1 MLSRIPRRLVVIA
14 IVLSLCC
21 AAAAQQKP
29 KVRAVTA
36 FVKMDPAKMP
46 AIVAD
51 ALRLLRQVKAD
62 LQKAGYEV
70 ETLRIATQ
78 PFPSYIRD
86 LSRDQALAFF
96 REFDQ
101 MGAKEDF
108 LPSVG
113 PAMTDDSDDPAAADL
128 LATAMEHA
136 SVLHGTVIVAAEDGV
151 HWKSVRAA
159 AHVIKR
165 LGENGPAAAGNFN
178 FAALAM
184 VLPSTP
190 FYPAAYSWGAGR
202 RFAIATESANVVM
215 EAFGGTKGDPKLAA
229 DRLRAALAPHLKA
242 IEAVAQNAEKTTR
255 WSYVGMDV
263 SPAPL
268 REVSIG
274 TAIENFTGAPFGSS
288 GTLTAAAVITRVL
301 KDLPVQLTG
310 YSGLMIPILEDATL
324 SKRWGEGR
332 LTIDD
337 LLAYSSVCGTGLDTV
352 PLPGDVS
359 EEQVAKIIGDMATLA
374 FRLQK
379 PLSARLMPIKGKK
392 AGDKT
397 TFDDPYLVN
406 TTIQPLP

>member
-1 MLSRIPRRLVVIA
+1 MLWSRTRRAFAVALV
-14 IVLSLCC
+14 LCS

-29 KVRAVTA
+29 KVRAITA

-46 AIVAD
+46 AIVAN
-51 ALRLLRQVKAD
+51 ALHMLRQVKSE

-78 PFPSYIRD
+78 PFPDYTRK
-86 LSRDQALAFF
+86 LTREQTLAFF
-96 REFDQ
+96 RDFDQ
-101 MGAKEDF
+101 LGAKEDF
-108 LPSVG
+108 LPNVG
-113 PAMTDDSDDPAAADL
+113 PAMLDDSDDPASADL

-136 SVLHGTVIVAAEDGV
+136 TVLHGTVIVAADDGV
-151 HWKSVRAA
+151 HWNAVRAA

-165 LGENGPAAAGNFN
+165 LGENGPPNAGNFN

-184 VLPSTP
+184 VLPTTP
-190 FYPAAYSWGAGR
+190 FYPAAYSWGAGH
-202 RFAIATESANVVM
+202 RFALATESANVVM
-215 EAFGGTKGDPKLAA
+215 EAFAGTKGDPKLAS
-229 DRLRAALAPHLKA
+229 DRLRAALEPHLKA
-242 IEAVAQNAEKTTR
+242 IEAVALQAEKTTG
-255 WSYVGMDV
+255 WSYAGMDV

-268 REVSIG
+268 REISIG
-274 TAIENFTGAPFGSS
+274 AAIENFTGAPFGSS
-288 GTLTAAAVITRVL
+288 STLTAAAVITGVI
-301 KDLPVQLTG
+301 KHLPVQMTG

-324 SKRWGEGR
+324 SQRWGEGR

-352 PLPGDVS
+352 PLPGDVT
-359 EEQVAKIIGDMATLA
+359 EERLAKIIGDMATLA

-379 PLSARLMPIKGKK
+379 PLSARLMPIKGRK

-397 TFDDPYLVN
+397 TFNDPYLVN

>member
-1 MLSRIPRRLVVIA
+1 MRRLLPVF
-14 IVLSLCC
+14 IVLLLTS
-21 AAAAQQKP
+21 AALAQQKP

-51 ALRLLRQVKAD
+51 ALRMLRQVKSD

-78 PFPSYIRD
+78 PFPDYTRK
-86 LSRDQALAFF
+86 LTAEQALAFF
-96 REFDQ
+96 RDFDQ
-101 MGAKEDF
+101 LGAKEDF
-108 LPSVG
+108 LPNVG
-113 PAMTDDSDDPAAADL
+113 PAMLDDSDDPAAADL

-136 SVLHGTVIVAAEDGV
+136 TVLHGTVVVAADDGV
-151 HWKSVRAA
+151 HWKAIRAA
-159 AHVIKR
+159 AHVIQR
-165 LGENGPAAAGNFN
+165 LGQNGPSNAGNFN
-178 FAALAM
+178 FAAIAM
-184 VLPSTP
+184 VLPTTP
-190 FYPAAYSWGAGR
+190 FYPAAYSWGAGH

-215 EAFGGTKGDPKLAA
+215 EAFAGTNGDSKLAS
-229 DRLRAALAPHLKA
+229 DRLRAALEPHLKI
-242 IEAVAQNAEKTTR
+242 IEAVALKAETTTG
-255 WSYVGMDV
+255 WSYAGMDV

-268 REVSIG
+268 KDVSIG

-288 GTLTAAAVITRVL
+288 GTLTAAAVVTGVI
-301 KDLPVQLTG
+301 KHLPVQLTG

-324 SKRWGEGR
+324 SQRWGEGR

-337 LLAYSSVCGTGLDTV
+337 LLAYSSVCGTGLDTI

-359 EEQVAKIIGDMATLA
+359 EAQLSKIIGDMATLA

-379 PLSARLMPIKGKK
+379 PLSARLMPIKGRK
-392 AGDKT
+392 AGDRT
-397 TFDDPYLVN
+397 DFHDPYLVN